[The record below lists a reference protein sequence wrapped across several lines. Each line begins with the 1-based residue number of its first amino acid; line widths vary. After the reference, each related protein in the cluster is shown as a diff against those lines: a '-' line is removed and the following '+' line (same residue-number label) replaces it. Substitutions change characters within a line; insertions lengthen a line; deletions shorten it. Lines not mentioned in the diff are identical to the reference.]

1 MWPRSPRRAR
11 SRDAAVQPPR
21 HIFVPCGPRL
31 SLRSRH
37 DRAQPIAKRLDA
49 GSGKVGLR
57 IPEEDRDMASD
68 RVLVVDDEPMVR
80 DVLARYLTRDGFEVD
95 IAADGEAA
103 LQALQASEPD
113 LVVLDLMRPRLDG
126 FEVFH
131 RMRGAGIESPVIMLT
146 ARGEVTDRIVGLEV
160 GADDYVS
167 KPFSPKEV
175 VARIKA
181 VLRRGGANGDGEHE
195 EDEALRFDGMTIDPR
210 SREVVVSG
218 SAVRLTAK
226 EFDLLHHL
234 ASSPRTV
241 FSRYRLL
248 DELWDVAFEGDPATV
263 TVHVRRIREKIEADP
278 LS

>member
-1 MWPRSPRRAR
+1 
-11 SRDAAVQPPR
+11 
-21 HIFVPCGPRL
+21 
-31 SLRSRH
+31 
-37 DRAQPIAKRLDA
+37 
-49 GSGKVGLR
+49 
-57 IPEEDRDMASD
+57 MASD

-80 DVLARYLTRDGFEVD
+80 DVLARYLARDGFEVD
-95 IAADGEAA
+95 VAADGEAA
-103 LQALQASEPD
+103 LEAVRSAAPD
-113 LVVLDLMRPRLDG
+113 LVVLDLMLPRVDG
-126 FEVFH
+126 FEVFD
-131 RMRGAGIESPVIMLT
+131 RMRGAGINSPVVMLT

-181 VLRRGGANGDGEHE
+181 VLRRGAAVGGDDE
-195 EDEALRFDGMTIDPR
+195 EEVLRFDGLAIDPR

-218 SAVRLTAK
+218 ASVRLTAK
-226 EFDLLHHL
+226 EFDLLYHL

-248 DELWDVAFEGDPATV
+248 DELWDVAFDGDPATV

-278 LS
+278 SSPRHIVTVWGAGYRFEP